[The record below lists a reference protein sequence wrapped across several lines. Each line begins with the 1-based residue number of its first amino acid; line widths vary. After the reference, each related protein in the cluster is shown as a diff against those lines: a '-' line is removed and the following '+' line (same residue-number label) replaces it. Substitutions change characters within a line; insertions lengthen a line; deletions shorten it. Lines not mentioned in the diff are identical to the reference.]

1 MALKTCK
8 DCGEPVSSRAD
19 ECRHCG
25 RLMAWGSWDEYFGM
39 PLLLVIL
46 MIFFSHHL

>member
-1 MALKTCK
+1 MALTTCK

-25 RLMAWGSWDEYFGM
+25 RVMLWGGVDDFLGM
-39 PLLLVIL
+39 PLLLAIL
-46 MIFFSHHL
+46 LIFFSYHL

>member
-1 MALKTCK
+1 MALTKCK

-25 RLMAWGSWDEYFGM
+25 RVMLWGGVDGFLGM
-39 PLLLVIL
+39 PLLLAIL
-46 MIFFSHHL
+46 MGFFGYHL

>member
-1 MALKTCK
+1 MALTTCK

-25 RLMAWGSWDEYFGM
+25 RLMRWGTLDEAVGM
-39 PLLLVIL
+39 PLLLAIL
-46 MIFFSHHL
+46 MLFFQFHL

>member
-1 MALKTCK
+1 MALTTCK

-25 RLMAWGSWDEYFGM
+25 RLMLWGGVDGFLGVQ
-39 PLLLVIL
+39 LLLIIL
-46 MIFFSHHL
+46 LTFFSLHL

>member
-1 MALKTCK
+1 MALTTCK

-25 RLMAWGSWDEYFGM
+25 RWMPWGRLDEAVGM
-39 PLLLVIL
+39 PLLLAIL
-46 MIFFSHHL
+46 MFFFMFHL

>member
-1 MALKTCK
+1 MALTTCK

-25 RLMAWGSWDEYFGM
+25 RLMLWGGVDNFLGM
-39 PLLLVIL
+39 PLLLAIL
-46 MIFFSHHL
+46 MTFFSLHL